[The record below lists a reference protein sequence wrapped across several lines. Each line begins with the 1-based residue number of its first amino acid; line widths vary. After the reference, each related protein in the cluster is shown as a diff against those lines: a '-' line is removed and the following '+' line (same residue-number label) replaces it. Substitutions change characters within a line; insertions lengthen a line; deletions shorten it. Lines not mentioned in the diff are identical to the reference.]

1 MTNRTDLDCAAVD
14 ELAAAYALGA
24 VEPGEDRA
32 LSAHLA
38 SCSRPHDAVRAAVEG
53 ASLLP
58 WSVVPIAPSGGLRDR
73 LMATVAATPQEHRP
87 PPRVAVERTPD
98 RARAWWRMSALP
110 SAIAAVALAAA
121 VGLGAWGVSLNA
133 QLAERDEALRA
144 VAAADAAYVAQ
155 GEIGSGWVIQSGDEA
170 MFMADGL
177 AELAAGQ
184 LYEFW
189 LIDADGNAVAAGTL
203 ADTDGVTLVPL
214 ERPLDDAVT
223 FAVTV
228 ETERVEQSQNAP
240 VMVAA
245 IGA

>member
-1 MTNRTDLDCAAVD
+1 
-14 ELAAAYALGA
+14 
-24 VEPGEDRA
+24 
-32 LSAHLA
+32 
-38 SCSRPHDAVRAAVEG
+38 
-53 ASLLP
+53 
-58 WSVVPIAPSGGLRDR
+58 
-73 LMATVAATPQEHRP
+73 
-87 PPRVAVERTPD
+87 
-98 RARAWWRMSALP
+98 
-110 SAIAAVALAAA
+110 
-121 VGLGAWGVSLNA
+121 AWGVSLNA

-203 ADTDGVTLVPL
+203 ADTDGVTVVPL